1 MEVYIDGQRLDP
13 SEYESDDDLVEL
25 LAGTKAHLGEEI
37 VDSVVVDGEQVDPNR
52 PEINPD
58 LDDVEKID
66 IELKDVRELME
77 ETVENLHEYAPRVRK
92 GLEKAQAEFRLGDND
107 KGYSLLRRSLEGMEW
122 CVGVAQRLDNLKN
135 GEMDTESRKNLEQM
149 FDKIKKIIEMTQK
162 YELQQSSFLSENLDS
177 IIGYAEAIED
187 FSQDLYVHV
196 CGNGELEE

>member
-1 MEVYIDGQRLDP
+1 
-13 SEYESDDDLVEL
+13 
-25 LAGTKAHLGEEI
+25 
-37 VDSVVVDGEQVDPNR
+37 
-52 PEINPD
+52 
-58 LDDVEKID
+58 
-66 IELKDVRELME
+66 
-77 ETVENLHEYAPRVRK
+77 
-92 GLEKAQAEFRLGDND
+92 
-107 KGYSLLRRSLEGMEW
+107 MEW

-149 FDKIKKIIEMTQK
+149 FDKIKKIIEMAQK